1 MNKKAN
7 LSSLSTQTTLT
18 IFIGLVKKTNKS
30 SKVPLLHVV
39 NLEHAFL
46 RQQDEKIVDT
56 KWYLPNSCPCFLSTT
71 SVVVTIS
78 TASHPHTSSEAAS
91 ISLNPRTIT
100 AKTTTKNIRTT
111 ILVFTGWQVTKPLG
125 WHNVLF
131 CSPHRSGVHWSQRFV
146 VMWLQQWQ
154 ANSNC
159 QEARWVRGISVR
171 VWHSAS
177 HHRRRFDRKNWSTF
191 LCSRGY
197 SPGFE
202 FLSFCS

>member
-100 AKTTTKNIRTT
+100 AKTTSKNVRTT
-111 ILVFTGWQVTKPLG
+111 ILVFYRMTSYKTTGVTQS
-125 WHNVLF
+125 VILF
-131 CSPHRSGVHWSQRFV
+131 PTPQRSSLVPAFCCDVTAAVAGKFQLPRSKMGQRYFCACV
-146 VMWLQQWQ
+146 
-154 ANSNC
+154 A
-159 QEARWVRGISVR
+159 
-171 VWHSAS
+171 
-177 HHRRRFDRKNWSTF
+177 
-191 LCSRGY
+191 LCLT
-197 SPGFE
+197 P
-202 FLSFCS
+202 